1 MAAPPSH
8 IIARSEYLVYLTA
21 TQRPVPVLRPA
32 AGCRSPKEKP
42 RRGMPGFPD
51 GTTNMGGTRSSP
63 EHDMGWIVLRS
74 ILLMA
79 ELIVITMK

>member
-51 GTTNMGGTRSSP
+51 GDDEHGGNSVVSGT
-63 EHDMGWIVLRS
+63 
-74 ILLMA
+74 
-79 ELIVITMK
+79 

>member
-8 IIARSEYLVYLTA
+8 IRN
-21 TQRPVPVLRPA
+21 P
-32 AGCRSPKEKP
+32 GG
-42 RRGMPGFPD
+42 GMPGFPD

>member
-1 MAAPPSH
+1 MAAPQSH

-32 AGCRSPKEKP
+32 AGCRSPKENP
-42 RRGMPGFPD
+42 GGGCRGFQT

-74 ILLMA
+74 ILLMT